1 MSDTNNR
8 PNKDGSLRGDS
19 KSISDR
25 GTKTGLNGDT
35 YGASLDRDACNCI
48 TENLNAKSD
57 PVNQVPGRNNKN
69 SVI

>member
-19 KSISDR
+19 KNIPDR

-35 YGASLDRDACNCI
+35 YGASLERDATNGKGSFD
-48 TENLNAKSD
+48 AGSD
-57 PVNQVPGRNNKN
+57 PMSERPGCNNKN